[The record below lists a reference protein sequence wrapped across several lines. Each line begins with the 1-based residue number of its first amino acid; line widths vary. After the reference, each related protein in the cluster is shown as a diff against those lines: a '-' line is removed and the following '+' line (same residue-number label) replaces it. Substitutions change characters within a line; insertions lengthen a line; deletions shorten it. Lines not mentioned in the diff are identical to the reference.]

1 MLAQE
6 TGNEKCSFEGMI
18 KPVDIPELKTADRLQ
33 RLRTGLAAQDV
44 DTAVFSDSEN
54 IRWLTG
60 FTGSQGIL
68 VLGLTEANSSTILI
82 TDGRYTQQVSAELQT
97 SGCSEQV
104 EVVIDRSASKV
115 AAERFETSERLGL
128 EVSVSWA
135 FQRAWDEKF
144 EAEIVPLVEIVEQLR
159 TVKDDAELAR
169 IEAAAAIADR
179 ALSEIEPR
187 LRPGENELSIQFA
200 LDAAMRDLGAS
211 GPAFGTIVASG
222 PNSALPHA
230 RPTDRCLQ
238 VGDLVVIDI
247 GAEYAGY
254 RSDMTRTFLISATGA
269 GLIPPS
275 ASADS
280 NADRFA
286 DLNTIEPA
294 DLIELV
300 TRSQAAGIAAVRPG
314 VEVAEV
320 DRACRSV
327 IADADLDEYFVHA
340 TGHGVGLD
348 IHEIPGIST
357 TSKAV
362 LQPGNVI
369 TIEPGVYIPGMGG
382 VRVEDLLVVTQ
393 DGYRIVTKY
402 PKYASMRSQTT

>member
-1 MLAQE
+1 
-6 TGNEKCSFEGMI
+6 MI
-18 KPVDIPELKTADRLQ
+18 NPADIPELKTADRLQ
-33 RLRTGLAAQDV
+33 RLRVGLADQDV
-44 DTAVFSDSEN
+44 DAAVFSDTEN
-54 IRWLTG
+54 VRWLTG
-60 FTGSQGIL
+60 FTGSQGVL
-68 VLGLTEANSSTILI
+68 VIGLTEANSDALLI
-82 TDGRYTQQVSAELQT
+82 TDGRYTQQASAELQA

-115 AAERFETSERLGL
+115 TAEKFGTLRRLGL

-144 EAEIVPLVEIVEQLR
+144 EAEIIPLVETVEHLR

-169 IEAAAAIADR
+169 IEVAAAIADH
-179 ALSEIEPR
+179 ALSEIKPR

-200 LDAAMRDLGAS
+200 LDVAMRNSGAA
-211 GPAFGTIVASG
+211 GPAFETIVASG

-230 RPTDRCLQ
+230 RPSNRRLQ
-238 VGDLVVIDI
+238 AGDLVVIDI

-254 RSDMTRTFLISATGA
+254 RSDMTRTFLVSSEDAN
-269 GLIPPS
+269 LIPPS
-275 ASADS
+275 SSVDLDADS
-280 NADRFA
+280 YADVNA
-286 DLNTIEPA
+286 IEPA

-314 VEVAEV
+314 VEAAEV

-327 IADADLDEYFVHA
+327 IEDADLGEYFVHA

-348 IHEIPGIST
+348 IHEIPGIAT

-369 TIEPGVYIPGMGG
+369 TIEPGVYIPGVGG

-393 DGYRIVTKY
+393 DGYRIITRY
-402 PKYASMRSQTT
+402 PKYTGKQNQVN